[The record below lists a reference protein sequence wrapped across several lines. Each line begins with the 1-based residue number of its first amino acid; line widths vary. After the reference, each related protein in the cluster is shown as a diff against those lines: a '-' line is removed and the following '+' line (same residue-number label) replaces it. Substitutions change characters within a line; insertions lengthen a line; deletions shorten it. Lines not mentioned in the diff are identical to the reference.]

1 MKETRF
7 LRYLF
12 ILTHNPGRR
21 SRTRLFHVFS
31 FIKLHA
37 LGRQRPTDRPTDRA
51 LRPRFHRSDTRHID
65 LDPLPI
71 HTIHTLVHVCQYSAR
86 TRLIE
91 CFLPTPT
98 RSSRDSSMG
107 VVRAWPHAWG
117 VQACSRRYFVCGTRL
132 QNSTRVATFL
142 ATVIAKFHA
151 RKPVVYHDRRVGIG
165 PGALVDQAARAQGEG
180 LRRAIHTKTSST

>member
-1 MKETRF
+1 M
-7 LRYLF
+7 
-12 ILTHNPGRR
+12 LT
-21 SRTRLFHVFS
+21 S
-31 FIKLHA
+31 
-37 LGRQRPTDRPTDRA
+37 RPTDRPTDQPHPS
-51 LRPRFHRSDTRHID
+51 RPRFHRSDIRHID

-107 VVRAWPHAWG
+107 VVRAWG
-117 VQACSRRYFVCGTRL
+117 VQACSRRYFVCGTRP

-151 RKPVVYHDRRVGIG
+151 QKPVVYHDRRVGIG